1 MMIFRESSHVL
12 KKLAKGFP
20 IVSVTGPRQSGKST
34 LVKEVFPEKKYV
46 SFENS
51 SLRKQAEEDPQDFL
65 AQFPEGAI
73 IDEVQRVTDIFSY
86 LQILVDERKE
96 VGLFI
101 LTGSNQFE
109 YMQNLT
115 QSLAGRTAILKL
127 LPFSYSEIYV
137 ENKINLDEMLLR
149 GFYPAIFDK
158 KLSETDFYPSYITT
172 YLERDVRQISNI
184 MNLSLF
190 QDFLELC
197 AGRTGQV
204 LNKNSLANECG
215 VSQPTIT
222 EWITIL
228 EASFIVYRMR
238 PYFKNLKK
246 RVVKSPKLYFFDTG
260 LVCSLLNIE
269 TTEQLKRHPL
279 RGSIF
284 ETFVVSEFLKYRYHQ
299 GQRSNYYFYRDSSM
313 NEVDVII
320 DTGYGPVP
328 LEIKSGMTINDSF
341 FKGLDFF
348 GKLANRYKNSG
359 LIYGGDRNF
368 KYINHEIRDY
378 SKVYEM
384 YEELTKDDNWKV

>member
-1 MMIFRESSHVL
+1 MIYRESSQLL
-12 KKLAKGFP
+12 KQLAKGFP
-20 IVSVTGPRQSGKST
+20 IITVTGPRQSGKST
-34 LVKEVFPEKKYV
+34 LVKEVFPEKEYV

-51 SLRKQAEEDPQDFL
+51 AIRRQAEKDPQDFL
-65 AQFPEGAI
+65 TQFRNGAI
-73 IDEVQRVTDIFSY
+73 IDEVQRIPDIFSY
-86 LQILVDERKE
+86 LQVLVDEKKE

-127 LPFSYSEIYV
+127 LPFSYSEIYG
-137 ENKINLDEMLLR
+137 ENKINLDEMLLC

-158 KLSETDFYPSYITT
+158 NLSIKDFYPPYVTT

-184 MNLSLF
+184 TNLSLF

-197 AGRTGQV
+197 AGRTGQI
-204 LNKNSLANECG
+204 LNKNSLANEVG

-222 EWITIL
+222 EWLTVL
-228 EASFIVYRMR
+228 EASFIIYRMR
-238 PYFKNLKK
+238 PFFKNLKK
-246 RVVKSPKLYFFDTG
+246 RVVKAPKLYFFDTG
-260 LVCSLLNIE
+260 LVCNLLNIE
-269 TTEQLKRHPL
+269 TPEQLKRHPL
-279 RGSIF
+279 RGAIF
-284 ETFVVSEFLKYRYHQ
+284 ETFVVSELLKYRYHQ

-341 FKGLDFF
+341 FKGLNFF
-348 GKLANRYKNSG
+348 RKLTGRFKNSG
-359 LIYGGDRNF
+359 LVYGGDWNH
-368 KYINHEIRDY
+368 KYLDYQIRDY
-378 SKVYEM
+378 TKIYEM
-384 YEELTKDDNWKV
+384 YDELTKDENWNV

>member
-1 MMIFRESSHVL
+1 MIVRESYHIL

-20 IVSVTGPRQSGKST
+20 IVTITGPRQSGKST
-34 LVKEVFPEKKYV
+34 LVKEVFSDKKYV

-51 SLRKQAEEDPQDFL
+51 ALRKQAAEDPHDFL

-73 IDEVQRVTDIFSY
+73 IDEVQRVPDIFSY
-86 LQILVDERKE
+86 LQTLVDERNK

-127 LPFSYSEIYV
+127 LPFSYSEIYG
-137 ENKINLDEMLLR
+137 ENRINLDEILLR

-158 KLSETDFYPSYITT
+158 KISETDFYPSYITT

-184 MNLSLF
+184 VNLSIF
-190 QDFLELC
+190 QNFLELC
-197 AGRTGQV
+197 AGRTGQI

-215 VSQPTIT
+215 VSQPTIE

-246 RVVKSPKLYFFDTG
+246 RIVKSPKLYFFDTG

-279 RGSIF
+279 RGEIF
-284 ETFVVSEFLKYRYHQ
+284 ETFVVSEFLKYRFHQ
-299 GQRSNYYFYRDSSM
+299 GFRSNFYFYRDSNM
-313 NEVDVII
+313 NEIDVII

-341 FKGLDFF
+341 FKGLNFF
-348 GKLANRYKNSG
+348 RKLANRYKNSG

-368 KYINHEIRDY
+368 KYLSHEIKDY
-378 SKVYEM
+378 TKVYEM
-384 YEELTKDDNWKV
+384 YEELTKDENWKV

>member
-1 MMIFRESSHVL
+1 MIFRESSHVL

>member
-1 MMIFRESSHVL
+1 MIYRESSQLL
-12 KKLAKGFP
+12 KRLAQGFP
-20 IVSVTGPRQSGKST
+20 IVTVTGPRQSGKST
-34 LVKEVFPEKKYV
+34 LVKEVFPQKKYV
-46 SFENS
+46 SFENFAVK
-51 SLRKQAEEDPQDFL
+51 KQAEKDPQDFL

-73 IDEVQRVTDIFSY
+73 IDEVQRIPEIFSY
-86 LQILVDERKE
+86 LQVLVDEQKK
-96 VGLFI
+96 VGQFI

-127 LPFSYSEIYV
+127 LPFSYSEIYG
-137 ENKINLDEMLLR
+137 NKKLVLNEILLK

-158 KLSETDFYPSYITT
+158 NLPISDFYPPYVTT
-172 YLERDVRQISNI
+172 YLERDVRQMSNI
-184 MNLSLF
+184 TDLSFF

-197 AGRTGQV
+197 AGSTGQV
-204 LNKNSLANECG
+204 LNKNSLANEVG

-222 EWITIL
+222 KWLTIL
-228 EASFIVYRMR
+228 EAGFIIYRMR

-246 RVVKSPKLYFFDTG
+246 RVVKAPKLYFFDTG
-260 LVCSLLNIE
+260 LVCNLLNIE

-284 ETFVVSEFLKYRYHQ
+284 ETFAVSELLKFRYHQ

-320 DTGYGPVP
+320 DTGWGPVP

-341 FKGLDFF
+341 FKGLKFF
-348 GKLANRYKNSG
+348 RKLANRYKLSG
-359 LIYGGDRNF
+359 LIYGGDWNH
-368 KYINHEIRDY
+368 KYLDYQIRDY
-378 SKVYEM
+378 SGVYEM
-384 YEELTKDDNWKV
+384 YEELTKDENWNV

>member
-1 MMIFRESSHVL
+1 MIYRESSQLL
-12 KKLAKGFP
+12 KQLAKGFP
-20 IVSVTGPRQSGKST
+20 IITVTGPRQSGKST
-34 LVKEVFPEKKYV
+34 LVKEVFPEKEYV

-51 SLRKQAEEDPQDFL
+51 AIRRQAEKDPQDFL
-65 AQFPEGAI
+65 TQFRNGAI
-73 IDEVQRVTDIFSY
+73 IDEVQRIPDIFSY
-86 LQILVDERKE
+86 LQVLVDEKKE

-127 LPFSYSEIYV
+127 LPFSYSEIYG

-158 KLSETDFYPSYITT
+158 NLSIKDFYPPYVTT

-184 MNLSLF
+184 TNLSLF

-197 AGRTGQV
+197 AGRTGQI
-204 LNKNSLANECG
+204 LNKNSLANEVG

-222 EWITIL
+222 EWLTVL
-228 EASFIVYRMR
+228 EASFIIYRMR
-238 PYFKNLKK
+238 PFFKNLKK
-246 RVVKSPKLYFFDTG
+246 RVVKAPKLYFFDTG
-260 LVCSLLNIE
+260 LVCNLLNIE
-269 TTEQLKRHPL
+269 TPEQLKRHPL
-279 RGSIF
+279 RGAIF
-284 ETFVVSEFLKYRYHQ
+284 ETFVVSELLKYRYHQ

-341 FKGLDFF
+341 FKGLNFF
-348 GKLANRYKNSG
+348 RKLTGRFKNSG
-359 LIYGGDRNF
+359 LVYGGDWNH
-368 KYINHEIRDY
+368 KYLDYQIRDY
-378 SKVYEM
+378 TKIYEM
-384 YEELTKDDNWKV
+384 YDELTKDENWNV